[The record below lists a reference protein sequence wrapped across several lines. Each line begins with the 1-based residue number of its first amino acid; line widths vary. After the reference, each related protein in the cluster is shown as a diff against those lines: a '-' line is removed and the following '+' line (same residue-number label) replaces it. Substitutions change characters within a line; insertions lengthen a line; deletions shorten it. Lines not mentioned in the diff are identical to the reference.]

1 MSELPVLRTVAAL
14 RGAVAKLRAAGRTI
28 ALVPTMGALHDGH
41 ISLGELAKARGAAV
55 VYSIFVNP
63 TQFAPH
69 EDFARYPRDERA
81 DALLLATEDVADLI
95 YAPTAEEMYPA
106 GFETQIAIGGPTAG
120 LETDFRPHFFGGVG
134 VVVAKLLLQALPDF
148 AVFGEKDYQ
157 QLQVIR
163 RMVRDLDIP
172 VEIVGAPTQRE
183 ADGLAMSSRNAYL
196 NAAER
201 VVAGKVNLIL
211 KDVIA
216 RVRAGDRVDHAA
228 AFGFGE
234 LLAAGF
240 DKVDYLE
247 IRDADSLAPV
257 HDTARPLRILAAAK
271 IGRTRLIDNMPV

>member
-183 ADGLAMSSRNAYL
+183 ADGLAMSSRNARL
-196 NAAER
+196 SPQDRAAAPALYAALTRAAQRLRGGEDPAPVLEAAR
-201 VVAGKVNLIL
+201 EEILAGGF
-211 KDVIA
+211 A
-216 RVRAGDRVDHAA
+216 RVEYLDLRAPESLALLDRRDGPAR
-228 AFGFGE
+228 
-234 LLAAGF
+234 LLAAAWLG
-240 DKVDYLE
+240 
-247 IRDADSLAPV
+247 PV
-257 HDTARPLRILAAAK
+257 
-271 IGRTRLIDNMPV
+271 RLIDNVAV

>member
-201 VVAGKVNLIL
+201 VVAGKMNLIL

>member
-55 VYSIFVNP
+55 VYSLIDNP

-172 VEIVGAPTQRE
+172 VEIVDAPTQRE

-201 VVAGKVNLIL
+201 VVAGKMNLIL